1 MTDQPRRP
9 VTPCPA
15 FFSATVRK
23 LARVLILFTAAW
35 CTSVPARVGAED
47 APADPGR
54 RNDLLPA
61 GRFIQIPGPNPIL
74 VTGEKGTWDEGV
86 IEAADAFKDRGT
98 YYFYYH
104 GTGGG
109 KGYRLGAATAS
120 HPLGPFRRHAENP
133 VLELGPKG
141 SWDDR
146 HVACAM
152 ILKEGIG
159 KYLMW
164 YSGHGAP
171 PKYRGWSIGLA
182 TASSPLGPW
191 KKHPENPII
200 ENFGYVG
207 GVVKVKG
214 KYYLYTAHPIGST
227 GPDYSPMA
235 LATAESPEGP
245 WTRWPK
251 NPVLEQ
257 GEWDDGGYSEG
268 EVLYFGGLFHMFYG
282 GAKLFPE
289 RIRTRECIG
298 YAYSTDGT
306 NFIKYGRN
314 PVATRMANPN
324 AAAFAEVHAIYEAPF
339 VYLYHTLRYEQPRTA
354 ADREK
359 FPSVENLGVQVLA
372 TASPFRLDMPVL
384 SRKSLGPKATTSM
397 LDSPPVC
404 LDSVRRVALTAEC
417 TCGQK
422 AKSGIRIRVRSSY
435 DGTHYDSTDLHRFD
449 ELARPGR
456 HWRKTFELDTG
467 VRFIKVLV
475 ENLDSSEAVSDLK
488 ITATLGG

>member
-1 MTDQPRRP
+1 M
-9 VTPCPA
+9 
-15 FFSATVRK
+15 
-23 LARVLILFTAAW
+23 LILFSAG
-35 CTSVPARVGAED
+35 CLISVPARVHGED
-47 APADPGR
+47 AAAEPGM
-54 RNDLLPA
+54 RNELLRA

-74 VTGEKGTWDEGV
+74 VTGEEGAWDDGV
-86 IEAADAFKDRGT
+86 IEAADALKDRGT

-109 KGYRLGAATAS
+109 KGYRLGVATAS
-120 HPLGPFRRHAENP
+120 HPLGPFRKHGDKP

-152 ILKEGIG
+152 VLKEGVG
-159 KYLMW
+159 RYLMW

-171 PKYRGWSIGLA
+171 PKYRGWGIGLA
-182 TASSPLGPW
+182 TARSPVGPW
-191 KKHPENPII
+191 KKHQDNPII
-200 ENFGYVG
+200 KDFGYVG

-214 KYYLYTAHPIGST
+214 KYYLYTAYPIGST
-227 GPDYSPMA
+227 GSDYSPMA
-235 LATAESPEGP
+235 LATAERPEGP

-251 NPVLEQ
+251 NPVLRQGEW

-268 EVLYFGGLFHMFYG
+268 EVLYFGGVFHMFYG

-306 NFIKYGRN
+306 NFVKYGRN

-324 AAAFAEVHAIYEAPF
+324 AAAFAEVHAIYEAPL
-339 VYLYHTLRYEQPRTA
+339 VYLYHTLRYKEPRTA

-359 FPSVENLGVQVLA
+359 FPGVENLGVQVLA
-372 TASPFRLDMPVL
+372 TATPFRLDVPVL
-384 SRKSLGPKATTSM
+384 SRKTLGPKATMSL

-404 LDSVRRVALTAEC
+404 LDAVSRVALTVEC
-417 TCGQK
+417 THSKK
-422 AKSGIRIRVRSSY
+422 ATSGIRIRVRSSY
-435 DGTHYDSTDLHRFD
+435 DGMHYDSTDLYRFD

-456 HWRKTFELDTG
+456 SWQKTFELDTG

-475 ENLDSSEAVSDLK
+475 ENADAAEAVSNVKL
-488 ITATLGG
+488 TATLGG